1 MNFYS
6 SYATERR
13 ILTRPFFVLLALSLV
28 GLFYIIVRFTKGI
41 GAVSNLSDG
50 YPWGIWVAYDVAIG
64 TAIACGGYAVAVLI
78 YIQNSWRYHPLVRS
92 AILTTLFGS
101 CLAASSVVVDIG
113 RPWNAYGFF
122 VPSRWQPTSALFE
135 LALCVAGYLVAQSI
149 EFLPSILCAFQR
161 SRPTLL
167 RSAVGFLARLVPGE
181 VPSGAPGEEWVRSM
195 ARYLQPRLNRVLIFI
210 VVAGIVLPTMHQST
224 LGSLMLIAS
233 TKLHPLW
240 HSPFLPLLFLI
251 NCIYIGFAIVIMES
265 IFCSFILVR
274 PYQSAELAAL
284 ARLIPWLT
292 GAWLVIRVAD
302 LVQRDQMSAVFHG
315 DFYSGFF
322 LVELFLMAFGSVPLF
337 SQENRRSP
345 RWLFISAAMMLLGGG
360 LYRFNVYLIGFNPGT
375 GWHYF
380 PSFAEVMIS
389 VGIVSLE
396 ILGYQLL
403 IKILPA
409 LPNPKAFPQALNC
422 HQVPS
427 GHSQSDADWESRLSG
442 SESQDPDKIA
452 RG

>member
-1 MNFYS
+1 MTLNIGYL
-6 SYATERR
+6 AKRR
-13 ILTRPFFVLLALSLV
+13 ILTKPFFVLLFLSLL
-28 GLFYIIVRFTKGI
+28 GLFYIVVRFTKGI

-78 YIQNSWRYHPLVRS
+78 YIQNRWHYHPLVRS

-135 LALCVAGYLVAQSI
+135 LMLCIAGYLVAQSI
-149 EFLPSILCAFQR
+149 EFLPAILCAFQR
-161 SRPTLL
+161 SRQTPL
-167 RSAVGFLARLVPGE
+167 RSAVSLLARCIPAGVPQE
-181 VPSGAPGEEWVRSM
+181 TPEWVRQATS
-195 ARYLQPRLNRVLIFI
+195 YLRPRLNSTLICI

-251 NCIYIGFAIVIMES
+251 NCIYIGFAIVIIES
-265 IFCSFILVR
+265 VFGSFILAR
-274 PYQSAELAAL
+274 EYQSAELAAL
-284 ARLIPWLT
+284 GRLIPWLT
-292 GAWLVIRVAD
+292 CAWLFIRVGD
-302 LVQRDQMSAVFHG
+302 LIQRDQLSAVFHG

-322 LVELFLMAFGSVPLF
+322 LAEFFLMAFGSLPLL
-337 SQENRRSP
+337 SSENRRSP
-345 RWLFISAAMMLLGGG
+345 RWLFISASMMILGGA
-360 LYRFNVYLIGFNPGT
+360 LYRFNVYLIGFNPGS

-403 IKILPA
+403 IKILPG
-409 LPNPKAFPQALNC
+409 LPNHNLL
-422 HQVPS
+422 
-427 GHSQSDADWESRLSG
+427 QS
-442 SESQDPDKIA
+442 
-452 RG
+452 

>member
-1 MNFYS
+1 MTDCS
-6 SYATERR
+6 SAGRSRKGR
-13 ILTRPFFVLLALSLV
+13 ICTKPFFALLSLSLLGIYFIV
-28 GLFYIIVRFTKGI
+28 VRFAKGI

-78 YIQNSWRYHPLVRS
+78 YIRNRWQYHPLIKS
-92 AILTTLFGS
+92 AILISLFGS
-101 CLAASSVVVDIG
+101 CLAASSVIVDIG

-122 VPSRWQPTSALFE
+122 VPTHWQPTSAMFE
-135 LALCVAGYLVAQSI
+135 LGIGIVGYGLAQGI
-149 EFLPSILCAFQR
+149 EFLPSLIGLLQR
-161 SRPTLL
+161 GGPRLL
-167 RSAVGFLARLVPGE
+167 RKLFLQLE
-181 VPSGAPGEEWVRSM
+181 NSSGAAGELPAIRPLVRVKM
-195 ARYLQPRLNRVLIFI
+195 NRILK
-210 VVAGIVLPTMHQST
+210 VVVVVGIILPTMHQSA

-240 HSPFLPLLFLI
+240 HTAFLPMLFLI
-251 NCIYIGFAIVIMES
+251 NCIYLGYAMVILES
-265 IFCSFILVR
+265 LIASLVLERSFEND
-274 PYQSAELAAL
+274 ELAGL

-292 GAWLVIRVAD
+292 IVWLSIRVGD

-315 DFYSGFF
+315 DFYSVFF
-322 LVELFLMAFGSVPLF
+322 LAELLLMAFGSAPLF
-337 SQENRRSP
+337 ISDQRRAP

-389 VGIVSLE
+389 VGIVALE

-403 IKILPA
+403 IKLLPD
-409 LPNPKAFPQALNC
+409 LPPPA
-422 HQVPS
+422 
-427 GHSQSDADWESRLSG
+427 RL
-442 SESQDPDKIA
+442 
-452 RG
+452 

>member
-1 MNFYS
+1 MTDRS
-6 SYATERR
+6 IAGRSRKGR
-13 ILTRPFFVLLALSLV
+13 ICTKPFFVLLSLSLL
-28 GLFYIIVRFTKGI
+28 GLYFIVVRFAKGI

-78 YIQNSWRYHPLVRS
+78 YIRNRWHYHPLIKS
-92 AILTTLFGS
+92 AILISLFGS
-101 CLAASSVVVDIG
+101 CLAASSVIVDIG

-122 VPSRWQPTSALFE
+122 VPTHWQPTSAMFE
-135 LALCVAGYLVAQSI
+135 LGIGIVGYGLAQGM
-149 EFLPSILCAFQR
+149 EFLPSILSLLQR
-161 SRPTLL
+161 GGPRLL
-167 RSAVGFLARLVPGE
+167 RLLFLQLENTTGAASELPAVRPLVRVKMNRL
-181 VPSGAPGEEWVRSM
+181 
-195 ARYLQPRLNRVLIFI
+195 LK
-210 VVAGIVLPTMHQST
+210 VVVVVGIILPTMHQSA

-240 HSPFLPLLFLI
+240 HTAFLPMLFLI
-251 NCIYIGFAIVIMES
+251 NCIYLGYAMVILES
-265 IFCSFILVR
+265 LIASLVLER
-274 PYQSAELAAL
+274 KFENDELAGL

-292 GAWLVIRVAD
+292 IVWLSIRVGD

-322 LVELFLMAFGSVPLF
+322 LAELLLMAFGSAPLF
-337 SQENRRSP
+337 ISDQRRAP

-389 VGIVSLE
+389 VGIVALE
-396 ILGYQLL
+396 VLGYQLL
-403 IKILPA
+403 IKLLPD
-409 LPNPKAFPQALNC
+409 LPSSPHLEAADC
-422 HQVPS
+422 CDRQVS
-427 GHSQSDADWESRLSG
+427 
-442 SESQDPDKIA
+442 
-452 RG
+452 